1 MIARV
6 ALALL
11 AAAIA
16 LPAGAGIR
24 AARYDAP
31 TPRYDHAILGD
42 ALEWGVL
49 RMTRDDGRQ
58 ITVTLPESRVF
69 EDLAPRLADVDGDGE
84 NEVLVIETSLERGA
98 QLAIYDETGKIA
110 ATPFLGRPYR
120 WLAPVGV
127 ADLDG
132 DGYPEIAYVEK
143 PHLSKILRVWRY
155 RNGRLVELAA
165 RAGLSNHQIGWNY
178 IVGGIRDCGK
188 GPEIVTA
195 DGDWRR
201 VMATRL
207 RDGRLIARGIGPY
220 DGARSVRAALACRN

>member
-1 MIARV
+1 MILRAV
-6 ALALL
+6 LALL
-11 AAAIA
+11 AAVMVT
-16 LPAGAGIR
+16 PASAGIR

-31 TPRYDHAILGD
+31 TARYDHAVLGD
-42 ALEWGVL
+42 ALEWGML

-58 ITVTLPESRVF
+58 ITITLPESRVF

-84 NEVLVIETSLERGA
+84 NEVVVVETSLKLGA

-143 PHLSKILRVWRY
+143 PHLRKILRVWRY
-155 RNGRLVELAA
+155 RDGRLVELAA
-165 RAGLSNHQIGWNY
+165 LAGLSNHQIGWDH
-178 IVGGIRDCGK
+178 IPGGIRDCGD
-188 GPEIVTA
+188 GAEIVTA
-195 DGDWRR
+195 DGDWRQ

-207 RDGRLIARGIGPY
+207 RDGRLVARPIAPYAGP
-220 DGARSVRAALACRN
+220 RSIRSALACRN